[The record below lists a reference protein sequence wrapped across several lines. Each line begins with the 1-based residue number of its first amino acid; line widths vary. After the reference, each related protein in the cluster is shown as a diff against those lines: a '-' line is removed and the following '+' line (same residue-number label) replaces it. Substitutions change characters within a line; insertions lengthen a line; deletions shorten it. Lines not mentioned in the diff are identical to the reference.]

1 LGDFVPSGK
10 SYRFKCG
17 LDGSHRAH
25 AIQLTNATPSRHLI
39 DFASN
44 RFATDP
50 ANQRYVACT
59 SCNCI
64 HSRRL
69 DAQPCRASLVGGR
82 PNVGHARTSS
92 SWTLANPP
100 RSDCRREP
108 ACLARP
114 LILAAEGAAGAHA
127 TGLFSSPSRSAHCRD
142 KGKPRPRPT
151 AYVRAGRGEPA
162 HLRGCAPTL
171 TFPVIPVSGEDDEEK
186 QFYS

>member
-25 AIQLTNATPSRHLI
+25 AIRLANATPSRHLI
-39 DFASN
+39 DFVSN

-50 ANQRYVACT
+50 ANQRYVACA

-114 LILAAEGAAGAHA
+114 LILAAEGDAGAHA
-127 TGLFSSPSRSAHCRD
+127 TGLFFLHPVDQPIAEKRESRVRVLPRMFARDAASPR
-142 KGKPRPRPT
+142 T
-151 AYVRAGRGEPA
+151 
-162 HLRGCAPTL
+162 
-171 TFPVIPVSGEDDEEK
+171 
-186 QFYS
+186 